1 MTNALDAFREQ
12 RAAAGQVYAVVRETS
27 ALMSELQTQVK
38 ALSRTDELKALIQR
52 EERWLGEA
60 ERVVAEVRRVRQ
72 AEMRRLRPAV
82 VRRWALAL
90 IFALASAAATGAG
103 YAWVTR
109 PYQGELAALR
119 SRTEFTELVERRVLT
134 MTPAERR
141 QFDALMKWG
150 AWPKRSNLFTRHFVI
165 DAAPGL

>member
-12 RAAAGQVYAVVRETS
+12 RAAAGQVYAVVRETA

-38 ALSRTDELKALIQR
+38 ALSRMDELKALLQQ
-52 EERWLGEA
+52 EERWLRET
-60 ERVVAEVRRVRQ
+60 ERVVAEVRRLREE
-72 AEMRRLRPAV
+72 EMHRLRPAV

-90 IFALASAAATGAG
+90 VFALISAAVAGAS

-109 PYQGELAALR
+109 PYEAEPAAFH
-119 SRTEFTELVERRVLT
+119 SHSEFTELVEHRVLT

-141 QFDALMKWG
+141 QFDALMKWN
-150 AWPKRSNLFTRHFVI
+150 PSTKR
-165 DAAPGL
+165 